1 MGTEVSQRTRSRFFL
16 HQAPDQGELRIDDPV
31 LEVDGS
37 HMENAAQSP
46 LPDQL
51 SGIRQGG
58 HTAIVEGDHGLAR
71 RGLRCR
77 SHPLGFCDRIGQRLF
92 TDDVFSGIQR
102 GNGDL
107 LVGTPRGA
115 HVDDV
120 DVVTG
125 DHRSPVRFRR
135 LPSIFGG
142 SRRDG
147 LLIAATDDTHIDV
160 DPEVED
166 AAHGAPGVRVHRPHE
181 GVPDHA
187 DTQRRTAHQQP
198 PSVESGAAH
207 AAIRI
212 RPCIPVILEVPLPPV
227 NRFSVFDAA

>member
-1 MGTEVSQRTRSRFFL
+1 MK
-16 HQAPDQGELRIDDPV
+16 
-31 LEVDGS
+31 
-37 HMENAAQSP
+37 NAAESP
-46 LPDQL
+46 LPNQL
-51 SGIRQGG
+51 PGIRQGG

-71 RGLRCR
+71 RGLSGCG
-77 SHPLGFCDRIGQRLF
+77 HPLGFCDRVGQRLF

-135 LPSIFGG
+135 LPSVFRG

-147 LLIAATDDTHIDV
+147 LLITAADDTHVHV

-212 RPCIPVILEVPLPPV
+212 RPCIPVILGVPSARV
-227 NRFSVFDAA
+227 NRFSVFGAA